1 MFTILV
7 DHSGLIAA
15 AKQLKGALMFFRRS
29 RIPLLTAVSE
39 LNDLLS
45 ADPAERLAIIED
57 LSPPVARALLLFVLN
72 ERY

>member
-1 MFTILV
+1 
-7 DHSGLIAA
+7 
-15 AKQLKGALMFFRRS
+15 MFFRRS

-45 ADPAERLAIIED
+45 AHPAERFAMIED